1 MINFDSLTLGAFLQ
15 ENFEFLQNS
24 RIQKIQQP
32 TRRELILNI
41 RNLGENRKLYIN
53 INPQHY
59 HLCFMNKENE
69 VRRGIEI
76 PKSPP
81 MFCMQLRKYLEGAK
95 VVKVNQPEYERIL
108 EFYFEAFSEIGE
120 TIHLC
125 LAIELMGKHS
135 NVVLYNYDTNVIIG
149 VAHNIGAEKSRER
162 EMAGGLPY
170 VYPSKKGMVKDFSKI
185 TTFYSEILGE
195 NVNES
200 IDNHF
205 ASIQELRLIKNLK
218 SKLSAIVNI
227 QAKKVNTALEKQHAQ
242 LEKSTKGEGYRK
254 NGDLIMANL
263 FSLKDF
269 SPSVEV
275 IDYEINSPLKIELD
289 PAKTLKENANRFYK
303 LYNKLKTTRLKAEE
317 FIDGF
322 EQESS
327 YLRQV
332 VYSIDTASTL
342 FELKEIEYELLAE
355 AKDKKILKRVQD
367 DVSIRDKISQ
377 QKIGEFIVFIG
388 KNNKQNDYI
397 ITKLAD
403 DEDLWFHTK
412 DYAGS
417 HVLLKTKGHFT
428 IPDEVYIEC
437 CRIAKENSAAKA
449 SSKIGVVYTRRK
461 YIKKPP
467 KAKLGYVIYKNEY
480 EIVVD

>member
-1 MINFDSLTLGAFLQ
+1 MINFDSLTLNAFLQ
-15 ENFEFLQNS
+15 ENIEFLQNS

-32 TRRELILNI
+32 SRKELILNI

-59 HLCFMNKENE
+59 HLCFISKQNE
-69 VRRGIEI
+69 ARRGIAI
-76 PKSPP
+76 PKSPV

-95 VVKVNQPEYERIL
+95 IVKVNQPEFERIL
-108 EFYFEAFSEIGE
+108 EFYFEAYSELDE
-120 TIHLC
+120 KIHIC

-135 NVVLYNYDTNVIIG
+135 NIVLYNYDTNVIIG

-170 VYPSKKGMVKDFSKI
+170 VYPSRNFIDVSKL
-185 TTFYSEILGE
+185 TTFYSEVVKIQEGS
-195 NVNES
+195 VS
-200 IDNHF
+200 SIIDNYYS
-205 ASIQELRLIKNLK
+205 AIQEEGLIKSLK
-218 SKLSAIVNI
+218 SKLLTLTNK
-227 QAKKVNTALEKQHAQ
+227 QLKKVDTAIMKQKLQ
-242 LEKSTKGEGYRK
+242 LEKASKGEVYRK

-263 FSLKDF
+263 FNLKDF
-269 SPSVEV
+269 TPSAEV
-275 IDYEINSPLKIELD
+275 FDYAINSPCSIELD
-289 PAKTLKENANRFYK
+289 ATKTLKDNANRFYK
-303 LYNKLKTTRLKAEE
+303 LYNKMKITKQKAQE
-317 FIDGF
+317 FIEGF
-322 EQESS
+322 EQEAK
-327 YLRQV
+327 YLHQV
-332 VYSIDTASTL
+332 VYSINAAANL
-342 FELKEIEYELLAE
+342 LELKEIEDEISPSKTLKPVKQL
-355 AKDKKILKRVQD
+355 KDNIAT
-367 DVSIRDKISQ
+367 
-377 QKIGEFIVFIG
+377 QKIGEFDVFIG

-428 IPDEVYIEC
+428 IPDEVYLEC
-437 CRIAKENSAAKA
+437 CRIAKENSAAQL

-467 KAKLGYVIYKNEY
+467 KAQLGYVIYRNEY